1 MHSKK
6 AYNMPTLISN
16 QHHWDKSYYFSLR
29 AMECVVLCLFVSQVF
44 QENLLFLPKSIRNYV
59 TLPKQ
64 VNS

>member
-1 MHSKK
+1 MS
-6 AYNMPTLISN
+6 TLISN
-16 QHHWDKSYYFSLR
+16 QHHWDEKLLFFSLS
-29 AMECVVLCLFVSQVF
+29 CGVHSFVSVSQAF